1 MSGHQVY
8 RPGEGVEIEALPAE
22 AGFSKIN
29 ALPGFDPAPGITMN
43 MLSGARA
50 MLNWVRIEPGGNVPE
65 HSHPHEQLG
74 YVIEGSIILRI
85 GDETREI
92 GPETCY
98 VIPGGVPHE
107 GTGGPEG
114 CLVMDV
120 FSPPREDYIAA
131 ATGA

>member
-1 MSGHQVY
+1 MSEHQVY

-22 AGFSKIN
+22 AGFRQI
-29 ALPGFDPAPGITMN
+29 AELPGFEPAEGVQMN
-43 MLSGARA
+43 MLAGARG
-50 MLNWVRIEPGGNVPE
+50 MLNWVRLAPGARVPA

-98 VIPGGVPHE
+98 VIPGGVEHE
-107 GTGGPEG
+107 GTGGPNG

-120 FSPPREDYIAA
+120 FSPPREDYLAA
-131 ATGA
+131 AGR